1 MRCTEGR
8 IPSQYTA
15 MVFVYA
21 LALVVCLP
29 AECDAGPCDEVKS
42 PQQSTSVK
50 VKQEVSESEAAKAK
64 SIKLSKVVTKPDEV
78 VSESDKPIKVT
89 AGPENAESKL
99 AEQAK
104 SDPVAAIDMEI
115 LTSRLKETKAIGF
128 FTKLAIRNDVSDLM
142 DDVKRYRK
150 KSMLATK
157 MKEIRESFEG
167 LLMKIVALL
176 DDDPELSRDLY
187 VGRESIWKSL
197 LEVKA

>member
-1 MRCTEGR
+1 
-8 IPSQYTA
+8 

-89 AGPENAESKL
+89 AGPEKAEPKP

-104 SDPVAAIDMEI
+104 SDPAAAIDMET